1 MANWR
6 RLFGAL
12 ALACICPVPIATAQQ
27 QSNADLRKDVDAL
40 KAGVA
45 AIQKE
50 LQEIKTLLQ
59 TRLPDQTGKG
69 QGQGPERQADAE
81 VLALLG
87 EELSRT
93 RRLGTV
99 TITNVKGVE
108 DGAIRIELRP
118 DQGDAFQFEILK
130 KDPAGPPGIA
140 ETGTLSIY
148 LISAPGSRTLDY
160 QALAAQEL
168 AKRLAAE
175 EARGV
180 KVPALKSMRERSKG

>member
-1 MANWR
+1 MAKWSIT
-6 RLFGAL
+6 LLAAL
-12 ALACICPVPIATAQQ
+12 ALTCICPIPIAMAQQ
-27 QSNADLRKDVDAL
+27 PSNADLRKDMEAL
-40 KAGVA
+40 KASIA

-50 LQEIKTLLQ
+50 LQEIRTLLE
-59 TRLPDQTGKG
+59 TRPPG
-69 QGQGPERQADAE
+69 QSRQGEERPADSE

-99 TITNVKGVE
+99 TITEVKGVE
-108 DGAIRIELRP
+108 EGAIRIDLRP
-118 DQGDAFQFEILK
+118 DQGDPFRFEILK

-148 LISAPGSRTLDY
+148 LISAPGSRTLEY

-175 EARGV
+175 EARGA
-180 KVPALKSMRERSKG
+180 KVPALKSMRERPKG

>member
-1 MANWR
+1 MAKWSIT
-6 RLFGAL
+6 LLGVL
-12 ALACICPVPIATAQQ
+12 VLACICPIPIATAQQ
-27 QSNADLRKDVDAL
+27 PSNADLRKDVDAL

-50 LQEIKTLLQ
+50 LQEIKTLLE
-59 TRLPDQTGKG
+59 TRLPGQTAQV
-69 QGQGPERQADAE
+69 QGRQPDSE

-93 RRLGTV
+93 RRLGAVTV
-99 TITNVKGVE
+99 TDVKGVE
-108 DGAIRIELRP
+108 EGAIRIDLRP
-118 DQGDAFQFEILK
+118 EQGDAFRFEILK

-148 LISAPGSRTLDY
+148 LISEPGSRTLEY
-160 QALAAQEL
+160 QVSAAQEL

-175 EARGV
+175 EARGA
-180 KVPALKSMRERSKG
+180 KVPELKSMRERPKR